1 MWVFII
7 GNIGCKYWKLLV
19 KVCLMSFF
27 VWYFIDYLFEFCFCK
42 EVIIVFGG
50 LYVNFL
56 LLMVSKYDKGRLMY
70 VFFIFFVFL
79 F

>member
-1 MWVFII
+1 
-7 GNIGCKYWKLLV
+7 
-19 KVCLMSFF
+19 MSFF
-27 VWYFIDYLFEFCFCK
+27 VWYFIDYLFEFWFCK